1 MMSLNTTPTSSLF
14 LRVPVM
20 RRLRTTLLPLGA
32 LSLSLVLAACG
43 AGGDAAAANT
53 MSGSAP
59 AGTRLPA
66 GAERGATGVE
76 AGSTPADGE
85 RSGGSIVLSSAD
97 IHTVT
102 RGIIEEGT
110 AISGNLRPIE
120 TVNVRARIDGNV
132 TDLHVREGDRV
143 REGTLMAE
151 FERVEQE
158 AALRSAEADEL
169 AARTE
174 SETAQWDLEQT
185 RDLFKAGA
193 VAERDLRAA
202 EQAAAT
208 AAARLAAAESRVR
221 AAATLARDTR
231 VVSPVTGVVERREV
245 ESGERV
251 SRGAELF
258 TVVRSDVLELTAAVP
273 ARRAGSLERG
283 QVVRFNA
290 GGLAIEGRIAR
301 VSPTIDLAS
310 QSVTVY
316 VQVPNHSGAI
326 KGNAFAT
333 GQIIERSLDGQL
345 VVPQAAIRQ
354 SAPAAGGG
362 PFVWKVQGGTLVSA
376 AVKLGIVDEARGVVQ
391 VVDGIDAGD
400 DIVVGNVGML
410 GAGMQVQL
418 IGTEN
423 TGVR

>member
-1 MMSLNTTPTSSLF
+1 MMSINQIQPVNQRTPVTHGQ
-14 LRVPVM
+14 
-20 RRLRTTLLPLGA
+20 RTALLPIGA
-32 LSLSLVLAACG
+32 LALSWLLVACG
-43 AGGDAAAANT
+43 AGGDAAAAQRNG

-59 AGTRLPA
+59 AGTQLPA
-66 GAERGATGVE
+66 GAERGATGVPSE
-76 AGSTPADGE
+76 SAAAGAE

-97 IHTVT
+97 VHTVA

-120 TVNVRARIDGNV
+120 TVSVRARIDGNV
-132 TDLHVREGDRV
+132 TQLHVREGDRV
-143 REGTLMAE
+143 SEGTVMAE

-174 SETAQWDLEQT
+174 SETAQWELEQT

-208 AAARLAAAESRVR
+208 AAARLAAAVSRVR
-221 AAATLARDTR
+221 AASTVARDTR
-231 VVSPVTGVVERREV
+231 VVSPVSGVVERRDV

-251 SRGAELF
+251 SRGTEMF

-273 ARRAGSLERG
+273 ARRSASLERG
-283 QVVRFNA
+283 QVVRFDA
-290 GGLAIEGRIAR
+290 GGRSIEGRVAR

-316 VQVPNHSGAI
+316 VQVPNRSGAI

-333 GQIIERSLDGQL
+333 GQIIERALENQL

-354 SAPAAGGG
+354 SAPGAGGG

-391 VVDGIDAGD
+391 IVEGVDAGD